1 VSAVRESIRIGC
13 GAGFWGDSPEGPRQ
27 LVRQGGI
34 DYLVL
39 DYLAEITMSIL
50 ARMKAKNPALGY
62 ATDFVSLVMKPL
74 AREIAEKRIRVVTN
88 AGGVNPEA
96 CRDALLAAF
105 KEVGVDLKVAI
116 VTGDDLSGEA
126 ERLRTAGVTEMFS
139 GAPFPER
146 TASINA
152 YLGAFP
158 IAAALEAGADVVVTG
173 RCVDSAVVLGPLIH
187 EFGWT
192 AEDYDR
198 LSAGSLAGH
207 ILECGAQA
215 TGGIVTDWRDVAGD
229 WADMGFPF
237 ADCRADGSFEIG
249 KPEGTGGR
257 ISPATIAEQIVY
269 EVGDPAAYM
278 LPDVTCDWSQVRLEA
293 SGPDRVRVSGA
304 RGRAPSGSYKVS
316 ATYPDGY
323 RCMATMMIVGDDAA
337 ERAEAVAKAIL
348 ARCGRLIREA
358 GFPDFAETSIET
370 LGAEASYGA
379 LSRAR
384 ATREVVLKIG
394 VRHPS
399 KKALQIFAREIYP
412 AATAMAQ
419 SLTGFAGGRPE
430 PQPVIRL
437 FSFLVDK
444 AELHPTVSLGETPLA
459 VSAHIPDLAVEPDR
473 LPRGQCRAREPSP
486 GTGEGWEGAEPTLVD
501 CGAAPLSLSPPF
513 REREA
518 PHPALD
524 QICESDRA
532 SADSDAPEIATG
544 ETTTIPLIAL
554 AFGRSG
560 DKGDI
565 ANIGVI
571 ARDAAFLPWLRR
583 ALTPEAVGTHFA
595 HHVQGKVE
603 RFDWPGLGG
612 FNLVMHRALG
622 GGGIASLRHDPQGK
636 AMAQVLMSL
645 PVPVPAAWLAPG
657 GLLHGS
663 KTTGDA

>member
-1 VSAVRESIRIGC
+1 MRESIRIGC

-27 LVRQGGI
+27 LVQRGGI

-105 KEVGVDLKVAI
+105 KEVGVELKVAI
-116 VTGDDLSGEA
+116 VSGDDLSGQA
-126 ERLRTAGVTEMFS
+126 ERLRTAGIREMFS
-139 GAPFPER
+139 GAPFPEKI
-146 TASINA
+146 ASINA

-158 IAAALEAGADVVVTG
+158 IAAALAAGADVVVTG

-192 AEDYDR
+192 EEDYDR

-237 ADCRADGSFEIG
+237 ADCRADGSFEVG
-249 KPEGTGGR
+249 KPDGTGGR
-257 ISPATIAEQIVY
+257 VTPATIAEQVVY

-278 LPDVTCDWSQVRLEA
+278 LPDVACDWSQVKLEA
-293 SGPDRVRVSGA
+293 TGPDRVRVSGA

-316 ATYPDGY
+316 ATYADGY
-323 RCMATMMIVGDDAA
+323 RCTATMMIVGDAAA
-337 ERAEAVAKAIL
+337 ERAEAVAGAIL

-358 GFPDFAETSIET
+358 GLPDFAETSVET

-379 LSRAR
+379 GSRAR

-394 VRHPS
+394 VRHHS
-399 KKALQIFAREIYP
+399 KEALQIFAREIYP

-444 AELHPTVSLGETPLA
+444 AELRPTVSLGETSLPVPAHVPA
-459 VSAHIPDLAVEPDR
+459 VAADT
-473 LPRGQCRAREPSP
+473 PSP
-486 GTGEGWEGAEPTLVD
+486 ASAGAEVSETTGEMATL
-501 CGAAPLSLSPPF
+501 
-513 REREA
+513 
-518 PHPALD
+518 
-524 QICESDRA
+524 
-532 SADSDAPEIATG
+532 
-544 ETTTIPLIAL
+544 PLIAL

-583 ALTPEAVGTHFA
+583 ALTPEAVGRHFA

-657 GLLHGS
+657 GPLHGF
-663 KTTGDA
+663 KTTDDA

>member
-1 VSAVRESIRIGC
+1 MVATLRESIRIGC

-105 KEVGVDLKVAI
+105 KEVGVGLKVAI

-126 ERLRTAGVTEMFS
+126 ERLRTQGISEMFS

-158 IAAALEAGADVVVTG
+158 IAAALAAGADVVVTG

-187 EFGWT
+187 EFGW
-192 AEDYDR
+192 APEDYDK

-215 TGGIVTDWRDVAGD
+215 TGGIVTDWREVAGD

-257 ISPATIAEQIVY
+257 VSPSTIAEQIVY

-278 LPDVTCDWSQVRLEA
+278 LPDVTCDWSQVKLETA
-293 SGPDRVRVSGA
+293 GPNRVRVSGA

-316 ATYPDGY
+316 ATYADGY
-323 RCMATMMIVGDDAA
+323 RCATTMMIVGDDAA
-337 ERAEAVAKAIL
+337 ERAEAVAKAVL

-358 GFPDFAETSIET
+358 GFPDFAESSLET

-379 LSRAR
+379 HSRAR

-394 VRHPS
+394 VRHPA
-399 KKALQIFAREIYP
+399 KEALQIFAREIYP

-437 FSFLVDK
+437 FSFLIDK
-444 AELHPTVSLGETPLA
+444 TELQPTVSLGET
-459 VSAHIPDLAVEPDR
+459 
-473 LPRGQCRAREPSP
+473 
-486 GTGEGWEGAEPTLVD
+486 
-501 CGAAPLSLSPPF
+501 SLSVSSRIPAAATN
-513 REREA
+513 A
-518 PHPALD
+518 P
-524 QICESDRA
+524 SSA
-532 SADSDAPEIATG
+532 SAYANVAEAAD
-544 ETTTIPLIAL
+544 ETTTVPLVAL

-583 ALTPEAVGTHFA
+583 ALTPEAVGQHFA
-595 HHVQGKVE
+595 HHVQGRVE
-603 RFDWPGLGG
+603 RFDWPGLHG

-645 PVPVPAAWLAPG
+645 PVPVPAVWLAPG
-657 GLLHGS
+657 GPLHGS
-663 KTTGDA
+663 KTMDDV

>member
-1 VSAVRESIRIGC
+1 MRESIRIGC

-50 ARMKAKNPALGY
+50 ARMKARNPALGY

-74 AREIAEKRIRVVTN
+74 AREIADRRIRVVTN
-88 AGGVNPEA
+88 AGGVNPQA

-105 KEVGVDLKVAI
+105 EEAGVDLKVAI
-116 VTGDDLSGEA
+116 VSGDDLSGEA
-126 ERLRTAGVTEMFS
+126 ERLRAGGVTEMYS
-139 GAPFPER
+139 GAPFPE
-146 TASINA
+146 TIASINA

-158 IAAALEAGADVVVTG
+158 IAAALAAGADIVVTG
-173 RCVDSAVVLGPLIH
+173 RCVDSAIVLGPLIH
-187 EFGWT
+187 EFGWSPQ
-192 AEDYDR
+192 DYDR

-207 ILECGAQA
+207 ILECGTQA
-215 TGGIVTDWRDVAGD
+215 TGGIVTDWRAVAGG
-229 WADMGFPF
+229 WADMGFPI
-237 ADCRADGSFEIG
+237 ADCRADGSFEVG
-249 KPEGTGGR
+249 KPDGTGGR
-257 ISPATIAEQIVY
+257 VSPATIAEQIVY

-278 LPDVTCDWSQVRLEA
+278 LPDVCCDWSQVKLEA
-293 SGPDRVRVSGA
+293 TGPDRVRVSGA

-316 ATYPDGY
+316 ATYADGY

-337 ERAEAVAKAIL
+337 ERAEAVAEAIL
-348 ARCGRLIREA
+348 ARCDRLIRAA
-358 GFPDFAETSIET
+358 GFPGFAETSVET

-379 LSRAR
+379 RSRAR

-394 VRHPS
+394 VRHPD
-399 KKALQIFAREIYP
+399 KEALQIFAREIYP

-437 FSFLVDK
+437 FSFLLDK
-444 AELHPTVSLGETPLA
+444 AELHPAVSLGGTNLTVPAHVPETRPNPLSPAGAGADATEAPAGGTVTVPLA
-459 VSAHIPDLAVEPDR
+459 
-473 LPRGQCRAREPSP
+473 
-486 GTGEGWEGAEPTLVD
+486 
-501 CGAAPLSLSPPF
+501 
-513 REREA
+513 
-518 PHPALD
+518 
-524 QICESDRA
+524 
-532 SADSDAPEIATG
+532 
-544 ETTTIPLIAL
+544 AL

-583 ALTPEAVGTHFA
+583 ALTPEAVGKHFA
-595 HHVQGKVE
+595 HHVAGDVE
-603 RFDWPGLGG
+603 RFDWPGLSG

-645 PVPVPAAWLAPG
+645 PVPVPAAWLAPDG
-657 GLLHGS
+657 PLHTFA
-663 KTTGDA
+663 KTDDA